1 MSRVP
6 LDDVFEMLGRIR
18 EQVHSRLSHLCEDG
32 GAYLNVKHVEFQ
44 KDALDSDL
52 DVETI
57 MIGQAAEESDD

>member
-1 MSRVP
+1 MSMVP

-18 EQVHSRLSHLCEDG
+18 EQVHSRLSHLCEDD

>member
-18 EQVHSRLSHLCEDG
+18 GQVHSRLSYLCEDN

-44 KDALDSDL
+44 KDALDSISTL
-52 DVETI
+52 RR
-57 MIGQAAEESDD
+57 S